1 MVPAVFASSDIF
13 GKGPLLFHRHAFG
26 QIPGLINIAAL
37 PQKLRFCGNPM
48 I

>member
-1 MVPAVFASSDIF
+1 MVPAVFASSDIL

-37 PQKLRFCGNPM
+37 PQNQRICGNPM

>member
-1 MVPAVFASSDIF
+1 MVPAVFASSDIL

-26 QIPGLINIAAL
+26 QIARLINIAAL